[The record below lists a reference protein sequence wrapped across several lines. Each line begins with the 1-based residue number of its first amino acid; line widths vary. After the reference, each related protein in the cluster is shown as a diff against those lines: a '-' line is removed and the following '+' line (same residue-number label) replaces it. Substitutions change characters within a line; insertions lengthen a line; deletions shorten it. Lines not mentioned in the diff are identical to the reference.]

1 MFQHCNVRT
10 CTCQLLVV
18 CVYMYVLV
26 VKHDGCVHACC
37 MLTPVNSYGTC
48 MCTELERAGIVALS
62 PCVLALRRSLRTS
75 KPLCKHLPT
84 FLVLVCTVV
93 GIVTCMHACAQVHV
107 CNNFHV

>member
-48 MCTELERAGIVALS
+48 
-62 PCVLALRRSLRTS
+62 
-75 KPLCKHLPT
+75 
-84 FLVLVCTVV
+84 
-93 GIVTCMHACAQVHV
+93 VHV
-107 CNNFHV
+107 CMHVYRARESRYCCLVSMCARFEKEFAYIKATV